1 MTKVVLKVKL
11 VYVIFVYF
19 VMILSYRLL
28 ITRNY
33 LIHLMDLPSGS
44 PLQ

>member
-19 VMILSYRLL
+19 VLILSYRLL

-33 LIHLMDLPSGS
+33 SVHLVDLPSGS
-44 PLQ
+44 PSQ